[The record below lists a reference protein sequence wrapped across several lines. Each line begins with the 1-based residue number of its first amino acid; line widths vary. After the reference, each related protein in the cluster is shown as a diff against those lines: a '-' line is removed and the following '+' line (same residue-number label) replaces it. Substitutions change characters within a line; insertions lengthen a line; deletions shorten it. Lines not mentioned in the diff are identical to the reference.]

1 VSLSLRQW
9 IHFATVVPFARLRIE
24 CPRAALML
32 AMSPSFGWLRLRMQQ
47 STKIAATGVS
57 IG

>member
-1 VSLSLRQW
+1 
-9 IHFATVVPFARLRIE
+9 
-24 CPRAALML
+24 ML